1 MKQLS
6 SENRENKEDHD
17 FTSFLRNRKR
27 IAFRLE
33 LVDHVQAFVRHC
45 KKFVFHHLRQIWLF
59 CGIAGDWSFAAG
71 RALRFS
77 LVECISD
84 IKIASFN
91 PKVSFTTK
99 NFEKSYLESNNQ
111 TKGSPDFHFPNHSWA
126 KSCRP
131 SNCGRFESWALKRRA
146 LKGCALER
154 LDSSWGKWGL
164 IVERESFSELQS
176 RRETS
181 WSRKSRLSWCRWGR
195 SRGRESSTS

>member
-45 KKFVFHHLRQIWLF
+45 KEFVFHHLRQIWLF

-77 LVECISD
+77 LFFFAK
-84 IKIASFN
+84 IKKKLSAS
-91 PKVSFTTK
+91 VLK
-99 NFEKSYLESNNQ
+99 NSNYEESYLESNNQ
-111 TKGSPDFHFPNHSWA
+111 TKESPDFHFPNHSWA
-126 KSCRP
+126 KSCQL
-131 SNCGRFESWALKRRA
+131 SNCGRFESWASKRLA
-146 LKGCALER
+146 LRGFALER
-154 LDSSWGKWGL
+154 LDSGLEKWGL
-164 IVERESFSELQS
+164 IVERGSFSELQW
-176 RRETS
+176 RRATS
-181 WSRKSRLSWCRWGR
+181 WSRISRLSWCTGGR